1 MCTCAI
7 QADDP
12 DGPVVAK
19 TKRMLCS
26 LKWRDMPQ
34 NQGLSIQLDCD
45 LKLGKQWESQI
56 LNWFCSKKLK
66 FFNV

>member
-7 QADDP
+7 QVDDP

-19 TKRMLCS
+19 TNRMLCS

-34 NQGLSIQLDCD
+34 NQGHSIQLDCD
-45 LKLGKQWESQI
+45 LKLKNSE
-56 LNWFCSKKLK
+56 KVK
-66 FFNV
+66 FSIGFVPKS